1 MAAYTQYW
9 TVITVLTLLISS
21 YGLYFAYIWISDQFD
36 EFTSY
41 KTAGM
46 LFATPNFYLAMVGC
60 MGIVFGFDLFMLYL
74 KTEFRM
80 DLLEKVKLGI
90 KRGYDRSESFFKEL
104 FEKKSTLQDA
114 DESSKTKIERMNS
127 SSKKEKND
135 SSILKK
141 NDMESFCRELIDN
154 KQNAHEVHFKKVD
167 MDVEMP
173 LNS

>member
-1 MAAYTQYW
+1 
-9 TVITVLTLLISS
+9 
-21 YGLYFAYIWISDQFD
+21 
-36 EFTSY
+36 
-41 KTAGM
+41 
-46 LFATPNFYLAMVGC
+46 
-60 MGIVFGFDLFMLYL
+60 
-74 KTEFRM
+74 M

-114 DESSKTKIERMNS
+114 DESSKIKIERMNS